1 MHSSTRQLKNNTMA
15 KYESS
20 VKQVNA
26 PVERVY
32 AVLSDMERLRPMIDM
47 AQNNDMIKEKLRE
60 AGQDPAMLEKLK
72 DMTLTSDRISFPAPM
87 VGEVALAIIEREQ
100 DRCVKFQ
107 TEKSPI
113 EANLWIQ
120 VLPVTATTSKLR
132 VTLKADLNPMIKMMI
147 GSKLDKGID
156 QFADMLCMLPYNFI

>member
-1 MHSSTRQLKNNTMA
+1 MA
-15 KYESS
+15 KYESN

-32 AVLSDMERLRPMIDM
+32 AVLSDMERLRPMIEM
-47 AQNNDMIKEKLRE
+47 AQNNEMIKEKLRE
-60 AGQDPAMLEKLK
+60 AGQDPAQLEKLK
-72 DMTLTSDRISFPAPM
+72 DLTLTTDRIAFPAPM
-87 VGEVALAIIEREQ
+87 VGEVALTIVEREQ

-120 VLPVTATTSKLR
+120 VLPVTGTTSKMR
-132 VTLKADLNPMIKMMI
+132 VTLKADLNPMIKMMV

-156 QFADMLCMLPYNFI
+156 QFADVLCMLPYNFI

>member
-1 MHSSTRQLKNNTMA
+1 MA

-32 AVLSDMERLRPMIDM
+32 SVISDLERLRPVIEM
-47 AQNNDMIKEKLRE
+47 AQNNEMIKEKLRE
-60 AGQDPAMLEKLK
+60 AGQDPAQLEKLK
-72 DMTLTSDRISFPAPM
+72 DMNLTSDRVSFPAPM
-87 VGEVALAIIEREQ
+87 VGEVAVAIIEREENK
-100 DRCVKFQ
+100 CVKFE

-113 EANLWIQ
+113 DANLWSQ
-120 VLPVTATTSKLR
+120 VLPVTDTTSKMR
-132 VTLKADLNPMIKMMI
+132 VTLKADLNPMMKMI
-147 GSKLDKGID
+147 LGSKLEKGID

>member
-1 MHSSTRQLKNNTMA
+1 MA

-32 AVLSDMERLRPMIDM
+32 SVISDLERLRPVIEM
-47 AQNNDMIKEKLRE
+47 AQNNEMIKEKLRE
-60 AGQDPAMLEKLK
+60 AGQDPAQLEKLK
-72 DMTLTSDRISFPAPM
+72 DMNLTSDRVSFPAPM
-87 VGEVALAIIEREQ
+87 VGEVAVAIIEREENK
-100 DRCVKFQ
+100 CVKFE

-113 EANLWIQ
+113 DANLWTQ
-120 VLPVTATTSKLR
+120 VLPVTDTTSKMR
-132 VTLKADLNPMIKMMI
+132 VTLKADLNPMMKMI
-147 GSKLDKGID
+147 LGSKLEKGID

>member
-1 MHSSTRQLKNNTMA
+1 MA

-32 AVLSDMERLRPMIDM
+32 SVISDLERLRPVIEM
-47 AQNNDMIKEKLRE
+47 AQNNEMIKEKLRE
-60 AGQDPAMLEKLK
+60 AGQDPTQLEKLK
-72 DMTLTSDRISFPAPM
+72 DMNLTSDRVSFPAPM
-87 VGEVALAIIEREQ
+87 VGEVAVAIIEREENK
-100 DRCVKFQ
+100 CVKFE

-113 EANLWIQ
+113 DANLWIQ
-120 VLPVTATTSKLR
+120 VLPVTDTTSKMR
-132 VTLKADLNPMIKMMI
+132 VTLKADLNPMMKMI
-147 GSKLDKGID
+147 LGSKLEKGID

>member
-1 MHSSTRQLKNNTMA
+1 MA

-32 AVLSDMERLRPMIDM
+32 SVISDLERLRPVIEM
-47 AQNNDMIKEKLRE
+47 AQNNEMIKEKLRE
-60 AGQDPAMLEKLK
+60 AGQDPAQLEKLK
-72 DMTLTSDRISFPAPM
+72 DMNLTSDRVSFPAPM
-87 VGEVALAIIEREQ
+87 VGEVAVAIIEREENKF
-100 DRCVKFQ
+100 VKFE

-113 EANLWIQ
+113 DANLWIQ
-120 VLPVTATTSKLR
+120 VLPVTDTTSKMR
-132 VTLKADLNPMIKMMI
+132 VTLKADLNPMMKMI
-147 GSKLDKGID
+147 LGSKLEKGID

>member
-1 MHSSTRQLKNNTMA
+1 MA

-32 AVLSDMERLRPMIDM
+32 AVLSDMERLRPMIEL
-47 AQNNDMIKEKLRE
+47 AQNNEMLKEKLRE
-60 AGQDPAMLEKLK
+60 AGQDPAQLEKLK
-72 DMTLTSDRISFPAPM
+72 DMNLTSDRISFPAPM
-87 VGEVALAIIEREQ
+87 VGEIALAIVEREQ
-100 DRCVKFQ
+100 DKCVKFQ

-120 VLPVTATTSKLR
+120 VLPVTATTSKMR
-132 VTLKADLNPMIKMMI
+132 VTLKADLNPMIKMMV
-147 GSKLDKGID
+147 GSKLEKGID

>member
-1 MHSSTRQLKNNTMA
+1 MA

-32 AVLSDMERLRPMIDM
+32 AVLSDMERLRPMIEL
-47 AQNNDMIKEKLRE
+47 AQNNEMLKEKLRE
-60 AGQDPAMLEKLK
+60 AGQDPAQLEKLK
-72 DMTLTSDRISFPAPM
+72 DMNLTSDRISFPAPM
-87 VGEVALAIIEREQ
+87 VGEIALAIVEREQ
-100 DRCVKFQ
+100 DRCVKFK

-120 VLPVTATTSKLR
+120 VLPVTSTTSKMR
-132 VTLKADLNPMIKMMI
+132 VTIKADLNPMIKMMVS
-147 GSKLDKGID
+147 SKLEKGID

>member
-1 MHSSTRQLKNNTMA
+1 MA

-32 AVLSDMERLRPMIDM
+32 SVISDLERLRPVIEM
-47 AQNNDMIKEKLRE
+47 AQNNEMIKEKLRE
-60 AGQDPAMLEKLK
+60 AGQDPAQLEKLK
-72 DMTLTSDRISFPAPM
+72 DMNLTSDRVSFPAPM
-87 VGEVALAIIEREQ
+87 VGEVAVAIIEREENK
-100 DRCVKFQ
+100 CVKFE

-113 EANLWIQ
+113 DANLWIQ
-120 VLPVTATTSKLR
+120 VLPVTDTTSKMR
-132 VTLKADLNPMIKMMI
+132 VTLKADLNPMMKMI
-147 GSKLDKGID
+147 LGSKLEKGID

>member
-1 MHSSTRQLKNNTMA
+1 MA

-120 VLPVTATTSKLR
+120 VLPA
-132 VTLKADLNPMIKMMI
+132 
-147 GSKLDKGID
+147 
-156 QFADMLCMLPYNFI
+156 

>member
-1 MHSSTRQLKNNTMA
+1 MA

-32 AVLSDMERLRPMIDM
+32 AVLSDMERLRPMIEL
-47 AQNNDMIKEKLRE
+47 AQNNEMLKEKLRE
-60 AGQDPAMLEKLK
+60 AGQDPAQLEKLK
-72 DMTLTSDRISFPAPM
+72 DMNLTSDRISFPAPM
-87 VGEVALAIIEREQ
+87 VGEIALAIVVREQ

-120 VLPVTATTSKLR
+120 VLPVTSTTSKMR
-132 VTLKADLNPMIKMMI
+132 VTIKADLNPMIKMMV
-147 GSKLDKGID
+147 GSKLEKGID